1 MDLFYVL
8 FFENAVLYNF
18 RIIQKIN
25 PTKTIAKT
33 GKKTANNAN
42 RIEKP
47 DSKKEITGL
56 ANPAV
61 ATDEANLVPEVDVFI
76 AVAVPPPAIIAKV
89 QVIKGSKLA
98 TVESMIAVPATAAMG
113 TAIVSKILSIQGIK
127 YARIST
133 IVAIPKVIIAVV
145 LPIHNQLSFRLM
157 T

>member
-1 MDLFYVL
+1 MDLFYDL

-18 RIIQKIN
+18 KIIQKIN
-25 PTKTIAKT
+25 PTNTIAKT
-33 GKKTANNAN
+33 GKNIANTANK
-42 RIEKP
+42 IENP
-47 DSKKEITGL
+47 DSNIEITGL

-61 ATDEANLVPEVDVFI
+61 ATDEASLVPEVEVFI
-76 AVAVPPPAIIAKV
+76 AVAVPPPAIIARV

-98 TVESMIAVPATAAMG
+98 TVESMIAVPATAAIG
-113 TAIVSKILSIQGIK
+113 TAIVSKILSTQGIK

-145 LPIHNQLSFRLM
+145 LAIHNRFSLRLI